1 MLSKKYR
8 SILLIMLL
16 WLLGGTRP
24 VRARQKKEEQFQ
36 FSDSN
41 LKSGKRQCFHLLNK
55 NLSSSEHLSELV
67 FASTNVF
74 EAIVISKSQ
83 PDSNAI
89 YGVNLRVKKS
99 FKGDLKRGKNLD
111 YVRISFSHPGTITTT
126 ITTAT
131 AATATSKTINTSTT
145 SCAIPA
151 DLEPGKKYVVFAR
164 DIRNRQFVPLSAPV
178 PRTKVLIDELKKVIC
193 HKCGKSTKKK
203 SPSKPHFYRVC
214 QGFEQA

>member
-67 FASTNVF
+67 FA
-74 EAIVISKSQ
+74 
-83 PDSNAI
+83 SNAI

-164 DIRNRQFVPLSAPV
+164 EIRNRQFVPLSAPV